1 MIANND
7 SFTYIPVFNT
17 GQNNATTPNNI
28 SNNTNEPINR
38 SNYKNAGR
46 TAKSQEK
53 DAKETSQTLQIGFLS
68 KEGSLNESTNGL
80 NLLFSENGAKLN
92 DFNQSLG
99 ETNNFS
105 LGNGNSFTNAT
116 EFQFAQDVQLPKFD
130 PSAVN
135 EATTA
140 SALETGQALE
150 ASNNNAK
157 TNIGDA
163 VSTGA
168 EALKKAGVGNDKM
181 QQMLGLVAQIPRL
194 VASATALFSGVFSI
208 PAALAVVAQ
217 IVNLL
222 SQAKS
227 LMSSARQDVNDAKE
241 KGKISDEE
249 AKQAHEELDK
259 IEGQFDSLKT
269 LQQTIQA
276 EIDKQ
281 QNAVAQIQP
290 EQSQGQSQP
299 PSFQLSQDSKQTLE
313 PMSLEQ
319 IDASLALMN
328 NNKASF
334 SSTTTSLGTALD
346 ANFGNIQQT
355 AEDTLFNPYISY
367 LEQQKQALENE
378 KNQNAATNSGVTNGS
393 LPSSLLFSN
402 SNTAFTGQNPNGQ
415 NPQDNQPVIQTRNP
429 FATPSSTGTNF
440 ANTPWSFNNATT
452 ISPSMMSFN
461 SPLNMTA

>member
-1 MIANND
+1 MIASND

-28 SNNTNEPINR
+28 SNNTNGPINR

-53 DAKETSQTLQIGFLS
+53 DAKETSKNLQRGFLS
-68 KEGSLNESTNGL
+68 RKDLFNRSMGLL
-80 NLLFSENGAKLN
+80 NLSFSENGAKLN

-181 QQMLGLVAQIPRL
+181 QQMLGLVAQIPPL

-290 EQSQGQSQP
+290 EQSQGQSQT
-299 PSFQLSQDSKQTLE
+299 PSFQISQDPKQRLE
-313 PMSLEQ
+313 PLSLEQ

-334 SSTTTSLGTALD
+334 SSTTASLSTALN

-355 AEDTLFNPYISY
+355 AENTLFNPYISY
-367 LEQQKQALENE
+367 LEQQKRALENE
-378 KNQNAATNSGVTNGS
+378 KDQNTATNPEVANGS
-393 LPSSLLFSN
+393 LPPSLLFTSG
-402 SNTAFTGQNPNGQ
+402 NTSFTGQGNGNNGGGQ
-415 NPQDNQPVIQTRNP
+415 NPQGNP
-429 FATPSSTGTNF
+429 NSQNPNAQ
-440 ANTPWSFNNATT
+440 NTPPNAP
-452 ISPSMMSFN
+452 IMAYAP
-461 SPLNMTA
+461 PLNLTA